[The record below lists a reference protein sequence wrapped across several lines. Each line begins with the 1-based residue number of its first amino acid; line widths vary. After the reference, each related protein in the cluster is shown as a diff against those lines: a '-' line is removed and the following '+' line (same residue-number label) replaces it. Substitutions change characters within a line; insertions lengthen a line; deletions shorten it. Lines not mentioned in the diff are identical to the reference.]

1 MASIILY
8 QGMTKRIVIYPKDVM
23 TITGRS
29 EKFSRN
35 LLKQIRQQL
44 DKEQHHFVTIYE
56 FCQFTG
62 MDAEQVQPLLV
73 S

>member
-1 MASIILY
+1 
-8 QGMTKRIVIYPKDVM
+8 MTKRIVIYPKDVM

-29 EKFSRN
+29 EKYSRN

-62 MDAEQVQPLLV
+62 IDVEQVQPLLV

>member
-1 MASIILY
+1 MS
-8 QGMTKRIVIYPKDVM
+8 KRIVVYPKDVM

-29 EKFSRN
+29 EKYSRN
-35 LLKQIRQQL
+35 LLKQIKQQL
-44 DKEQHHFVTIYE
+44 DKEKHQFVTIYE

-62 MDAEQVQPLLV
+62 MDSEQVQPLLV

>member
-1 MASIILY
+1 
-8 QGMTKRIVIYPKDVM
+8 MTKRIVIYPKDVM

-29 EKFSRN
+29 EKYSRN

-56 FCQFTG
+56 FWKFTG
-62 MDAEQVQPLLV
+62 MDVEQVQPLLV

>member
-1 MASIILY
+1 MPSIISY
-8 QGMTKRIVIYPKDVM
+8 QSMTKRIVIYPKDVM

-29 EKFSRN
+29 EKYSRN

-44 DKEQHHFVTIYE
+44 DKEQHHFVTVYE

>member
-1 MASIILY
+1 MS
-8 QGMTKRIVIYPKDVM
+8 KRIVVYPKDVM

-29 EKFSRN
+29 EKYSRN
-35 LLKQIRQQL
+35 LLKQIKQQL
-44 DKEQHHFVTIYE
+44 DKEKHQFVTVYE

-62 MDAEQVQPLLV
+62 MEPEQVQPLLV

>member
-1 MASIILY
+1 
-8 QGMTKRIVIYPKDVM
+8 M

-29 EKFSRN
+29 EKYSRN

-44 DKEQHHFVTIYE
+44 DKKQHHFVTVYE

>member
-1 MASIILY
+1 MPNIISL
-8 QGMTKRIVIYPKDVM
+8 QGMTKRIVVYPKDVM

-29 EKFSRN
+29 EKYSRN

-44 DKEQHHFVTIYE
+44 DKEKHQFVTIYE

-62 MDAEQVQPLLV
+62 MNAEQVQPLLV